1 MRMSQMQWPDRS
13 GRRAVGLA
21 VLVLSGVL
29 APATARAQLAGLIPG
44 APQVVFDPT
53 AVGKLVT
60 QLTRQAQQ
68 LAVARS
74 HLQAQLD
81 NMRKLASPNV
91 RAINTTVA
99 AIDVLT
105 RQGQAIS
112 YSLANIDAQF
122 RTTFAGYETYPSLR
136 TVTRTQ
142 NERTLATLRG
152 VLNATNA
159 SAQQFP
165 VSSATLNA
173 MKGQL
178 RAITS
183 AQQAAELNGSIGI
196 LTAEELTLLRQQLAA
211 QASAQAVT
219 LANQVNRDLQGAAA
233 AAAFEA
239 AGAATPLSRP
249 RRSATTLGWTP

>member
-1 MRMSQMQWPDRS
+1 MRMLFKSWRDRLHRS
-13 GRRAVGLA
+13 SLGL
-21 VLVLSGVL
+21 GVL
-29 APATARAQLAGLIPG
+29 LLHAGLSPSTASAQLGIPG
-44 APQVVFDPT
+44 VAQVVYDPT
-53 AVGKLVT
+53 AVGKLIT

-68 LAVARS
+68 LAVARA

-81 NMRKLASPNV
+81 DMRKLASPNL
-91 RAINTTVA
+91 RAINTAMA
-99 AIDVLT
+99 AIDGLT

-112 YSLANIDAQF
+112 YSLANVDMQF
-122 RTTFAGYETYPSLR
+122 GATFAGYATYPSLR
-136 TVTRTQ
+136 TTTRTQ

-152 VLNATNA
+152 VLNAANA

-196 LTAEELTLLRQQLAA
+196 VTAEEITLLRQQLAA
-211 QASAQAVT
+211 QANAHAVT

-233 AAAFEA
+233 AAAFES
-239 AGAATPLSRP
+239 AGAATPVPRP
-249 RRSATTLGWTP
+249 RLRATDLEWVP

>member
-1 MRMSQMQWPDRS
+1 MQSMTMRMREFA
-13 GRRAVGLA
+13 GRCAIALA
-21 VLVLSGVL
+21 ALLLGGAL
-29 APATARAQLAGLIPG
+29 TPTPARAQLGGLIPG
-44 APQVVFDPT
+44 IPQIVYDPS
-53 AVGKLVT
+53 AVAKLVT

-68 LAVARS
+68 LTVARV

-81 NMRKLASPNV
+81 NMRKLANPNW
-91 RAINTTVA
+91 RAINTTVS

-122 RTTFAGYETYPSLR
+122 GTTFAGYQTYANLR
-136 TVTRTQ
+136 TTTRTQ

-159 SAQQFP
+159 TAQQFP
-165 VSSATLNA
+165 VSASTLSA
-173 MKGQL
+173 MKSQL
-178 RAITS
+178 AGITS

-196 LTAEELTLLRQQLAA
+196 LTAEEITLLRQQLAA
-211 QASAQAVT
+211 QANAHAVT

-239 AGAATPLSRP
+239 AGAQAPVARTRRPAT
-249 RRSATTLGWTP
+249 ALGWEP

>member
-1 MRMSQMQWPDRS
+1 MPMSLVQRSNRAHQMLL
-13 GRRAVGLA
+13 GLS
-21 VLVLSGVL
+21 VLLLHGALS
-29 APATARAQLAGLIPG
+29 PATASGQLGLLG
-44 APQVVFDPT
+44 APQIVYDPT

-60 QLTRQAQQ
+60 QLSRQAQQ
-68 LAVARS
+68 ITVAKA

-81 NMRKLASPNV
+81 DMRKLANPNL
-91 RAINTTVA
+91 RAINTTLA
-99 AIDVLT
+99 AIDGLT

-122 RTTFAGYETYPSLR
+122 RTTFPGYATYSSLR

-165 VSSATLNA
+165 VSSATLSA

-196 LTAEELTLLRQQLAA
+196 LTAEEITLLRQQLAA
-211 QASAQAVT
+211 QANAQAVT

-233 AAAFEA
+233 AAAFEL
-239 AGAATPLSRP
+239 AGAATPASRP
-249 RRSATTLGWTP
+249 RRTATDLGWTP